1 MSGPQ
6 ERTSRSF
13 SDRVRDAGA
22 RVQLSPFDRLLD
34 DAPELDRDRPLSP
47 SEAMSVLKRAVRRDL
62 EALLNA
68 KRGWRSLPGLFPAL
82 VNSNAGYGLP
92 DYTAGSMADADA
104 RERFRQEIERT
115 IRVFEPRFARI
126 AVRLLDADA
135 RLDSTLRLK
144 IEGLLHADPAPEPI
158 SFDTIID
165 AATAEVAVKDDPFV

>member
-1 MSGPQ
+1 MSDLPD
-6 ERTSRSF
+6 RSARSF

-47 SEAMSVLKRAVRRDL
+47 SEALSLLKRAVRRDL

-68 KRGWRSLPGLFPAL
+68 KRRWRTLPGLFPAL
-82 VNSNAGYGLP
+82 ISSNAGYGLP

-104 RERFRQEIERT
+104 RERFRIEIERT
-115 IRVFEPRFARI
+115 IRAFEPRFARI
-126 AVRLLDADA
+126 NVRLLDADA

-165 AATAEVAVKDDPFV
+165 AATAEVSVKDDPFV